1 MSIALDNRMEGRPPP
16 EINNSFSNDL
26 KSTLHEC
33 LVGDPDQRPSDYFN
47 LRLRRSLGL
56 PCIPLMTSPKSIYIR
71 SYSYFGE
78 IERGIQRTAD
88 CGSLTNKIPKKKKNM
103 APLSGDHRLVSIYS
117 SFNLRTQSSK
127 PALKLALIAQ
137 LGFHVIKI
145 IMSVAKT

>member
-88 CGSLTNKIPKKKKNM
+88 CGSLTNKIPKKKKKHGTSEWG
-103 APLSGDHRLVSIYS
+103 PQTRLHLFII
-117 SFNLRTQSSK
+117 QSENTK
-127 PALKLALIAQ
+127 
-137 LGFHVIKI
+137 F
-145 IMSVAKT
+145 